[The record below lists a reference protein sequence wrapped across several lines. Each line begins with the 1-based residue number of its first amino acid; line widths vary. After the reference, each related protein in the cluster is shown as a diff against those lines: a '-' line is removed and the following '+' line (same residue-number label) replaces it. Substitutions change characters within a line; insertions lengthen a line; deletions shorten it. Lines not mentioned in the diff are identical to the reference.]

1 MTENDK
7 KEVLSTTKEDNLDI
21 ETERIEPDTAGA
33 ENVKAGSIGKF
44 ASVEALYSAYT
55 SLEAEFTRRSQ
66 RLKELEEGNKAK
78 PEEASPSRG
87 STTDDGGELLE
98 KALLSESVKRAVI
111 GEYLKTVATNKS
123 VPLIAGGISS
133 PAPRLAPKSVKE
145 AGALAEKFLK
155 N

>member
-7 KEVLSTTKEDNLDI
+7 QEVLLSTQKDNLNTQ
-21 ETERIEPDTAGA
+21 TERTEPDTAGA
-33 ENVKAGSIGKF
+33 EKIKAGSIGKF

-66 RLKELEEGNKAK
+66 RLKELEEGNKAM
-78 PEEASPSRG
+78 PEEGAPSRG
-87 STTDDGGELLE
+87 STTDDGELLK
-98 KALLSESVKRAVI
+98 KALSNESVKRAVI

-123 VPLIAGGISS
+123 VPLIAGGVSS